1 MGDRRWEQEKMGILI
16 YMKKSHVSRLRE
28 TATQS
33 RQQLLRRSPSQREGG
48 FTIMEL
54 LIIIII
60 VGVLAAI
67 AAPSWLSFVNQRRV
81 NAANDF
87 VLRSLQDA
95 QSQAKS
101 KKLSYSVSLIA
112 PSDGS
117 PAIAV
122 HPASSPPSNT
132 ATDKRWKS
140 FGQELGIKP
149 KQIWLGTNATN
160 AGTVAANL
168 KPVPPNGVTAITF
181 DYLGNVQSGN
191 GLVIAVAAAQANN
204 PTTPLPQTNRCVAVT
219 TLLGAMQTGKS
230 PSLTASPSQ
239 CQPR

>member
-1 MGDRRWEQEKMGILI
+1 MDILAFLLNI
-16 YMKKSHVSRLRE
+16 KE
-28 TATQS
+28 TAAKQGQNLS
-33 RQQLLRRSPSQREGG
+33 RRSPPQNKAGY
-48 FTIMEL
+48 T
-54 LIIIII
+54 LIEVLVVVMIIT
-60 VGVLAAI
+60 VLAAI

-112 PSDGS
+112 PSGGS
-117 PAIAV
+117 PALAI
-122 HPASSPPSNT
+122 HPGSSPPSI
-132 ATDKRWKS
+132 TDKRWKS
-140 FGQELGIKP
+140 FAQELGIKP
-149 KQIWLGTNATN
+149 KQIWLGTNASN
-160 AGTVAANL
+160 VAANL

-181 DYLGNVQSGN
+181 DYLGTVQSGNN

-230 PSLTASPSQ
+230 QNLLTASPSQ

>member
-1 MGDRRWEQEKMGILI
+1 MGILTC
-16 YMKKSHVSRLRE
+16 MKKSHISHLRE
-28 TATQS
+28 TAAKQGQHL
-33 RQQLLRRSPSQREGG
+33 RRRSPSQREGG
-48 FTIMEL
+48 YTLLEL
-54 LIIIII
+54 LVVVML
-60 VGVLAAI
+60 VGILAAI
-67 AAPSWLSFVNQRRV
+67 AGPGWLSFVNQRRV

-95 QSQAKS
+95 QSQAKN

-112 PSDGS
+112 PSGGV

-149 KQIWLGTNATN
+149 KQIWLGTNASN
-160 AGTVAANL
+160 VAASL
-168 KPVPPNGVTAITF
+168 QPVSTNVVTAITF
-181 DYLGNVQSGN
+181 DYLGNVQSGNN

-204 PTTPLPQTNRCVAVT
+204 PTTPLPQTNRCVTVT

-230 PSLTASPSQ
+230 QNLTASPSQ

>member
-1 MGDRRWEQEKMGILI
+1 
-16 YMKKSHVSRLRE
+16 MKKSHGSRLRE
-28 TATQS
+28 TAAQS
-33 RQQLLRRSPSQREGG
+33 SQYLSRRSPPQNKAGY
-48 FTIMEL
+48 T
-54 LIIIII
+54 LIEVLVVVMIIT
-60 VGVLAAI
+60 VLAAI

-95 QSQAKS
+95 QRQAKS

-112 PSDGS
+112 PSGGV

-122 HPASSPPSNT
+122 HPASRPPSNT

-149 KQIWLGTNATN
+149 KQIWLGTNASN
-160 AGTVAANL
+160 VAASL
-168 KPVPPNGVTAITF
+168 KPVSTNVVTAITF
-181 DYLGNVQSGN
+181 DYLGNVQSGNN

-230 PSLTASPSQ
+230 QNLLTASPSQ

>member
-1 MGDRRWEQEKMGILI
+1 MNVLAVLKQKGLLN
-16 YMKKSHVSRLRE
+16 LRE
-28 TATQS
+28 TAAKPGQDLS
-33 RQQLLRRSPSQREGG
+33 RRSPSQGEGG

-60 VGVLAAI
+60 VGVLSAI

-95 QSQAKS
+95 QRQAKS

-112 PSDGS
+112 PSGGS

-122 HPASSPPSNT
+122 HPASSPPSL
-132 ATDKRWKS
+132 TDNRWKS

-149 KQIWLGTNATN
+149 KQIWLGTNASN
-160 AGTVAANL
+160 LAANL

-230 PSLTASPSQ
+230 QSPTASPSK

>member
-1 MGDRRWEQEKMGILI
+1 MDILAFLLNI
-16 YMKKSHVSRLRE
+16 KE
-28 TATQS
+28 TAAKQGQNLS
-33 RQQLLRRSPSQREGG
+33 RRSPPQNKAGY
-48 FTIMEL
+48 T
-54 LIIIII
+54 LIEVLVVVMIIT
-60 VGVLAAI
+60 VLAAI

-95 QSQAKS
+95 QRQAKS
-101 KKLSYSVSLIA
+101 KKLSYSVSLVA
-112 PSDGS
+112 PSGGV

-149 KQIWLGTNATN
+149 KQIWLGTNASN
-160 AGTVAANL
+160 VAASL
-168 KPVPPNGVTAITF
+168 KPVSTNVVTAITF
-181 DYLGNVQSGN
+181 DYLGNVQSGNN

-230 PSLTASPSQ
+230 QNLLTASPSQ